1 MSASSW
7 RRVLM
12 VISAVYLLV
21 QIANVILVG
30 RSIGFGQL
38 LELGDSTLFIQL
50 SSKPWLSGELWGGGG
65 IVFGYPV
72 LLKLFGLGFGMLLLQ
87 TLGSAAA
94 WLVLGWEVFRGSHR
108 ASVGVVSAA
117 FLMVLSLAPEVSYLH
132 QFIMTDSLGLSGF
145 VVMVAIMLRLLRTG
159 SQVACALV
167 IPVALVWVEIRPTN
181 IVFVLL
187 LSLVAVVWA
196 ARSRRRDIAVLA
208 AGGLLLC
215 AGFAVFHSQQRGQV
229 VTKWVVDVGLDD
241 PEIRA
246 FLVAQGMPINETVR
260 SLGDGA
266 GISGDYAGR
275 MAADP
280 SLREFNKWV
289 EDESL
294 DAYTKWLLRDPAAFT
309 ADASRS
315 FAASLPEKPPD
326 FIIVGQ
332 EFGKKI
338 TPTAR
343 DAVWPIGG
351 SIGSLAWV
359 RPHLLLGLIVGY
371 TLVLATVVLR
381 LRPKM
386 WRDARW
392 QTGWLMVYILPVH
405 VGVSFF
411 ADTVEVVRHGL
422 GAALQ
427 LRVALVLLIA
437 WSVDALWVGRNVQPT
452 VGGRGTS
459 SSTRS
464 SATEGLVATTV
475 DSDLNSPA
483 LPDVDVSRSSSV
495 PSSTRS

>member
-1 MSASSW
+1 M
-7 RRVLM
+7 
-12 VISAVYLLV
+12 
-21 QIANVILVG
+21 
-30 RSIGFGQL
+30 
-38 LELGDSTLFIQL
+38 
-50 SSKPWLSGELWGGGG
+50 
-65 IVFGYPV
+65 
-72 LLKLFGLGFGMLLLQ
+72 
-87 TLGSAAA
+87 
-94 WLVLGWEVFRGSHR
+94 
-108 ASVGVVSAA
+108 
-117 FLMVLSLAPEVSYLH
+117 
-132 QFIMTDSLGLSGF
+132 
-145 VVMVAIMLRLLRTG
+145 
-159 SQVACALV
+159 
-167 IPVALVWVEIRPTN
+167 
-181 IVFVLL
+181 
-187 LSLVAVVWA
+187 
-196 ARSRRRDIAVLA
+196 
-208 AGGLLLC
+208 
-215 AGFAVFHSQQRGQV
+215 
-229 VTKWVVDVGLDD
+229 
-241 PEIRA
+241 
-246 FLVAQGMPINETVR
+246 
-260 SLGDGA
+260 
-266 GISGDYAGR
+266 
-275 MAADP
+275 
-280 SLREFNKWV
+280 

-315 FAASLPEKPPD
+315 FAASLPEMPPD

-332 EFGKKI
+332 EFVKNI

-392 QTGWLMVYILPVH
+392 LTGWLMVYILPVH

-483 LPDVDVSRSSSV
+483 LPDVDVSRSNSV